1 MRHLVIIQNGLHGLW
16 RAMKPVKYALE
27 TMNGGMKNCD
37 IHISTVNDLIMTRDG
52 IEICGN
58 RLVEFIENIII
69 TASLNDKSYNSISFI
84 THSFGGLVAR
94 YAIGIL
100 YEKKIFEHIYPLM
113 YVSIATPHLGILNSG
128 KFITHKIVNFSAK
141 YLAGHTGKELMLLDD
156 ANILT
161 KISTI
166 GTKYMD
172 GLQLFARKYT
182 YSNIS
187 GDSLVSFETSSICL
201 HECDKTSIDHYLF
214 NIVDTSVNPRY
225 MPEKNKKIYDQLITI
240 DWTRRAVKLEEYY
253 NIHRAIIGNTVIPFI
268 PSIFSP
274 DFKDKK
280 YIVIGDII
288 KEFNQMCHYIEI
300 NV

>member
-1 MRHLVIIQNGLHGLW
+1 MHHLVIIQNGLHGLW

-52 IEICGN
+52 VEACGT
-58 RLVEFIENIII
+58 RLVDFIENIIV
-69 TASLNDKSYNSISFI
+69 TGALNNTSYNSISFI
-84 THSFGGLVAR
+84 THSFGGLIAR

-100 YEKKIFEHIYPLM
+100 YEKKIFDHIQPLM
-113 YVSIATPHLGILNSG
+113 FVSIATPHLGILNSG
-128 KFITHKIVNFSAK
+128 QLIIHKIVNFSAT
-141 YLAGHTGKELMLLDD
+141 YLAGQTGKELMLLDD
-156 ANILT
+156 TQILT
-161 KISTI
+161 KISSV

-182 YSNIS
+182 YSNVN

-201 HECDKTSIDHYLF
+201 HECDKMSIGHYLF
-214 NIVDTSVNPRY
+214 NIVDTNLNPSIVS
-225 MPEKNKKIYDQLITI
+225 EKNKKIYDHLMTI
-240 DWTRRAVKLEEYY
+240 DWIKRAVNLEEYY

-268 PSIFSP
+268 PSLFSP
-274 DFKDKK
+274 DYTDKK
-280 YIVIGDII
+280 YIVIGDIV
-288 KEFNQMCHYIEI
+288 KEFNQICIHTET